1 MAGVDAT
8 VARAFAA
15 RLGTSMPGLAA
26 ERDVSGASGPLEEG
40 VALPPGP
47 ALVGPSSDGSLTP
60 VGLDWFAVPQGW
72 SILAAKPGDVLL
84 HPSGDGKMVLVPD
97 VVL

>member
-1 MAGVDAT
+1 MAVIEAAVT
-8 VARAFAA
+8 RAFAA
-15 RLGTSMPGLAA
+15 RLGSSWLGPAA
-26 ERDVSGASGPLEEG
+26 ERDISGASGPVEEG

-72 SILAAKPGDVLL
+72 SVL
-84 HPSGDGKMVLVPD
+84 SA
-97 VVL
+97 